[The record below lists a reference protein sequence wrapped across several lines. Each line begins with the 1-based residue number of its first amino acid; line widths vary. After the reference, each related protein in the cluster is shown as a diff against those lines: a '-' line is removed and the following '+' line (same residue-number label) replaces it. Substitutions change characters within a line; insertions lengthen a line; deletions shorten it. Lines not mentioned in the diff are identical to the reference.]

1 MYESLLFRYGGGIL
15 PSSQLGKQYGGAA
28 TVAIGIGGTGI
39 AALAEL
45 KRKVY
50 QHLEPDNPGDPVPR
64 YDHIQFL
71 AIDSDETEIDGMRGK
86 ARLNKGSEFFSISN
100 PHLRAALSGK
110 DVIKNNP
117 TLNWMEIDRI
127 AALLNTVPTGV
138 RQIGRYL
145 LFRKAASLK
154 DTLREK
160 CTAALNGLHS
170 THLNIYIF
178 AGLSGSTGSGCFLD
192 VCYIVRNMLEE
203 CGWAS
208 SGSIFGFFF
217 LPDVVT
223 SKPEVA
229 AVSSCVGFNY
239 ANGYAALKELDYHM
253 DLKRVHD
260 RFSQNYGPFSVD
272 TQEPPVDL
280 CYLISA
286 AKPDGSLPPDG
297 FRYATHLAAD
307 YVIAYLLDAPLWWDE
322 PESIIHRILTTCIR
336 APESLSVGHGAN
348 LSYHILGAANAEIP
362 MIQIAT
368 YLAAGFYRRFQSCVG
383 RDKVVLTKPIVDE
396 WVEKLGLTT
405 NQVYNELVRGCD
417 TLFLPEI
424 ERKEL
429 AAYGPLPKGKAP
441 QPWAAPGNDWID
453 RCFGK
458 RAQNRAALN
467 APLVSFDFDKV
478 PTGSLSG
485 RIFRKLCE
493 LCMDPNYGPYYAA
506 GLLSHQGYDLM
517 SALDGAI
524 RQAQE
529 EKNTHELQLRG
540 SGSGGYDEYVMQCSA
555 DFYHHT
561 NKKNYL
567 RYAEAVRQWYLLYNR
582 CNECD
587 DLAATLRG
595 LKNELSILYHD
606 FFAPLVQLLDDLNET
621 FTENLRYLD
630 SDAAA
635 PSPYTR
641 HILALKEVRPKLDE
655 VVAQLSPHEVV
666 SKFVTHLLKC
676 YDQWQ
681 DQEDDKIA
689 TYIIR
694 YMETVFAPQV
704 NRSLD
709 DYLMDVYPQAGGNID
724 QLAEE
729 IERDIIHRIHD
740 SALPMFWCNPTFALD
755 NPAVTFQ
762 ASSISVPRS
771 TIAVCNA
778 ADNFKHSHSEYMVRK
793 TSLKGRIFALRFF
806 SGVPLYAYEGIKML
820 KDAYDQTAHKY
831 SGAGI
836 HLYAYTGRGNDGSGE
851 KDWRSLLPVPVPYS
865 KAPDLY
871 PDGKDTLAL
880 YDAGEQAGIIC
891 RNHNYSY
898 VILQTGPIEIP
909 SYTLDDFMRDGLFQR
924 GMLQQR
930 REALKQ
936 QLDDIHKLGMGQK
949 ELPLKDDG
957 DPKLG
962 EKVVLRVRKDHFLA
976 APMFQRIV
984 RAELQKRDDLQRAI
998 HTLNDIECEY
1008 DGYDADLGFFTDL
1021 LFYGVLRCIND
1032 CGNPCYYVKDDK
1044 VYHEKISCILYTYIS
1059 SDMEVDLIF
1068 SQNEEEMRYAK
1079 DYPLYQ
1085 AFLTYRSLSPEEQPR
1100 QELDELIRERRKA
1113 LLQPG
1118 DNIIGYILEQEWDK
1132 YALERLRE
1140 SLFGYPKEERN
1151 SLFRFY
1157 LGLVRCIAQFHEK
1170 FSEEEW
1176 HSGIVPNGKDDPAPQ
1191 PKVWTVYDGRR
1202 YLYVY
1207 ENNNPNF
1214 GWAPSIHQWVPLTI
1228 DMYVWDALSNT
1239 WRPIA
1244 EDNGFFS
1251 FFLKQ

>member
-297 FRYATHLAAD
+297 FRYATHLATD

-429 AAYGPLPKGKAP
+429 AAYGIVPKGKAP
-441 QPWAAPGNDWID
+441 KPWAAPGNDWID

-485 RIFRKLCE
+485 RIFRKL
-493 LCMDPNYGPYYAA
+493 
-506 GLLSHQGYDLM
+506 
-517 SALDGAI
+517 
-524 RQAQE
+524 
-529 EKNTHELQLRG
+529 
-540 SGSGGYDEYVMQCSA
+540 
-555 DFYHHT
+555 
-561 NKKNYL
+561 
-567 RYAEAVRQWYLLYNR
+567 
-582 CNECD
+582 
-587 DLAATLRG
+587 
-595 LKNELSILYHD
+595 
-606 FFAPLVQLLDDLNET
+606 
-621 FTENLRYLD
+621 
-630 SDAAA
+630 
-635 PSPYTR
+635 
-641 HILALKEVRPKLDE
+641 
-655 VVAQLSPHEVV
+655 
-666 SKFVTHLLKC
+666 
-676 YDQWQ
+676 
-681 DQEDDKIA
+681 
-689 TYIIR
+689 
-694 YMETVFAPQV
+694 
-704 NRSLD
+704 
-709 DYLMDVYPQAGGNID
+709 
-724 QLAEE
+724 
-729 IERDIIHRIHD
+729 
-740 SALPMFWCNPTFALD
+740 
-755 NPAVTFQ
+755 
-762 ASSISVPRS
+762 
-771 TIAVCNA
+771 
-778 ADNFKHSHSEYMVRK
+778 
-793 TSLKGRIFALRFF
+793 
-806 SGVPLYAYEGIKML
+806 
-820 KDAYDQTAHKY
+820 
-831 SGAGI
+831 
-836 HLYAYTGRGNDGSGE
+836 
-851 KDWRSLLPVPVPYS
+851 
-865 KAPDLY
+865 
-871 PDGKDTLAL
+871 
-880 YDAGEQAGIIC
+880 
-891 RNHNYSY
+891 
-898 VILQTGPIEIP
+898 
-909 SYTLDDFMRDGLFQR
+909 
-924 GMLQQR
+924 
-930 REALKQ
+930 
-936 QLDDIHKLGMGQK
+936 
-949 ELPLKDDG
+949 
-957 DPKLG
+957 
-962 EKVVLRVRKDHFLA
+962 
-976 APMFQRIV
+976 
-984 RAELQKRDDLQRAI
+984 
-998 HTLNDIECEY
+998 
-1008 DGYDADLGFFTDL
+1008 
-1021 LFYGVLRCIND
+1021 
-1032 CGNPCYYVKDDK
+1032 
-1044 VYHEKISCILYTYIS
+1044 
-1059 SDMEVDLIF
+1059 
-1068 SQNEEEMRYAK
+1068 
-1079 DYPLYQ
+1079 
-1085 AFLTYRSLSPEEQPR
+1085 
-1100 QELDELIRERRKA
+1100 
-1113 LLQPG
+1113 
-1118 DNIIGYILEQEWDK
+1118 
-1132 YALERLRE
+1132 
-1140 SLFGYPKEERN
+1140 
-1151 SLFRFY
+1151 
-1157 LGLVRCIAQFHEK
+1157 
-1170 FSEEEW
+1170 
-1176 HSGIVPNGKDDPAPQ
+1176 
-1191 PKVWTVYDGRR
+1191 
-1202 YLYVY
+1202 
-1207 ENNNPNF
+1207 
-1214 GWAPSIHQWVPLTI
+1214 
-1228 DMYVWDALSNT
+1228 
-1239 WRPIA
+1239 
-1244 EDNGFFS
+1244 
-1251 FFLKQ
+1251 